1 MRRIIPITVVTCA
14 LIISV
19 LLIHSVLAQTPAPGN
34 PAPAAEEQTPGEV
47 LVKGVSTI
55 PVTFDGHVSKF
66 EYSDATRS
74 TFPNGHGIVDVFTK
88 CCDGFV
94 YFAFQ
99 IPDLSPHPGD
109 DIVVMLDTTLG
120 KAAAPAKTDIRA
132 YVRRKMENSRQYQ
145 GDGQK
150 WVDCYGDWE
159 YRSAAYS
166 TGWEVEV
173 RYPLK
178 SLNLETGKKTTLGL
192 AFRIWDN
199 QPQKIWNWPVGSD
212 ENKPA
217 TWGTLVLAPAE

>member
-1 MRRIIPITVVTCA
+1 MCRVVPITAVTCA
-14 LIISV
+14 LLVGV
-19 LLIHSVLAQTPAPGN
+19 LLIRSVLAQTLAPANPAPAPGN
-34 PAPAAEEQTPGEV
+34 QVPNEV
-47 LVKGVSTI
+47 FVKGVSAV

-66 EYSDATRS
+66 EYSDATHS
-74 TFPNGHGIVDVFTK
+74 TFPNGHGVVDVYAK
-88 CCDGFV
+88 CFDGCV

-120 KAAAPAKTDIRA
+120 RAAAPAKTDIRA

-150 WVDCYGDWE
+150 WVDYYGDWE
-159 YRSAAYS
+159 YRSSSYS

-178 SLNLETGKKTTLGL
+178 SLNLQAGKKATLGL

-212 ENKPA
+212 ENKPV
-217 TWGTLVLAPAE
+217 TWGTLVLAPAD